1 MKINEIKEILN
12 SPSVRLLSPRRNPM
26 FIISFFIQTF
36 SNETILSEEE
46 LLIKLSDFIENKNIE
61 TDDEYDIKFSDTF
74 YEKAKKYIKKWTD
87 DSFLSNYEGDKG
99 EFYYELSVHTEK
111 TLRWLNSLKK
121 KEFVGTESKFKSIF
135 SQLQEL
141 VEFTSDDKEQRIAEL
156 QKRKLE
162 IERQIQ
168 DLEIGDNIVV
178 FDTYQVKSRLDE
190 ITQSAK
196 ELVFDFKEVEENF
209 KNITQEIHKKHT
221 ELDFSK
227 GNILAY
233 TFDAIEEL
241 KLSEQGKSF
250 YAFWEFLLT
259 KTKQNLWL
267 ELIKT
272 LFNAIEKREIEFNDE
287 FLKNLKQYL
296 YKAGKKV
303 YDANE
308 KMAEKLSRIIG
319 ESENEEMQKTKQ
331 LLQEIKTNILVL
343 TKLKKSPEISLEV
356 ETETKINL
364 LLERYL
370 LLEKSEKSEYNT
382 LAKKANYNAD
392 NSESLKKIYNQ
403 KAIDKDVLRTRIKNA
418 LAENEQI
425 SLWDVIDKNGG
436 ISLGLAE
443 LFGYFSIINEFKTII
458 SEENIVNLPFD
469 KNNNKTISIP
479 NIIISR

>member
-12 SPSVRLLSPRRNPM
+12 SPSVRLLSSGRNPM
-26 FIISFFIQTF
+26 FIISFFIQIF
-36 SNETILSEEE
+36 SNETILSEEK

-74 YEKAKKYIKKWTD
+74 YEKAKKYIKKWSD
-87 DSFLSNYEGDKG
+87 DGFLSNYEGDKG

-156 QKRKLE
+156 EKRKLE

-168 DLEIGDNIVV
+168 DLEIGENIVV
-178 FDTYQVKSRLDE
+178 FDTYQIKSRLNE

-221 ELDFSK
+221 DLDFSK

-233 TFDAIEEL
+233 TFDAIDEL

-272 LFNAIEKREIEFNDE
+272 LFTAIEKREIEFNDE

-296 YKAGKKV
+296 YKASKKV

-319 ESENEEMQKTKQ
+319 ESE
-331 LLQEIKTNILVL
+331 
-343 TKLKKSPEISLEV
+343 
-356 ETETKINL
+356 
-364 LLERYL
+364 
-370 LLEKSEKSEYNT
+370 
-382 LAKKANYNAD
+382 
-392 NSESLKKIYNQ
+392 
-403 KAIDKDVLRTRIKNA
+403 
-418 LAENEQI
+418 
-425 SLWDVIDKNGG
+425 GG
-436 ISLGLAE
+436 
-443 LFGYFSIINEFKTII
+443 
-458 SEENIVNLPFD
+458 
-469 KNNNKTISIP
+469 
-479 NIIISR
+479 